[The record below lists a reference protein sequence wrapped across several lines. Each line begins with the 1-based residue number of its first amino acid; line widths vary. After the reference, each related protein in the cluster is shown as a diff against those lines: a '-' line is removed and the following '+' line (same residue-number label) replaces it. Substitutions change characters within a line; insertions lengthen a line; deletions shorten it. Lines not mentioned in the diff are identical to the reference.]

1 MNAKGDR
8 RYRRCKGLSDSF
20 GKVKEGSAGGF
31 GLFVAGVEE
40 EELKI
45 EIDSRLEKKEGG
57 GDDCLET
64 SSDSR

>member
-20 GKVKEGSAGGF
+20 GKVKEECAGVV
-31 GLFVAGVEE
+31 GLLVAGFDE

-45 EIDSRLEKKEGG
+45 EIHSRLEKKEGG
-57 GDDCLET
+57 GDD
-64 SSDSR
+64 